1 MKAND
6 IEQTMSE
13 YTDGDKVPTQYC
25 HLYENAT
32 GKEWIYP
39 LTDRE
44 SLNAKHHGR
53 KMVRHLLKNDCYDI
67 TLMIPYSSFRTFS
80 GDYTA
85 TIYTDERE
93 PSGRVFWHS
102 CEIFVTRREPKQT
115 KHKIGRKEQK

>member
-6 IEQTMSE
+6 IGKTMRE

-25 HLYENAT
+25 HLCENAT

-39 LTDRE
+39 LTDWQ
-44 SLNAKHHGR
+44 SLNGEYHGR
-53 KMVRHLLKNDCYDI
+53 KMVRHLLKNDCYDVVL
-67 TLMIPYSSFRTFS
+67 TIPYSSAQTFS

-93 PSGRVFWHS
+93 PSGSVFWQS
-102 CEIFVTRREPKQT
+102 CEIFVTLHEPKQT
-115 KHKIGRKEQK
+115 KHKTRRKE